1 MSNREGHEQEIETK
15 TREKLKDLPDY
26 LNQFYYR
33 MTANG
38 MQATTKRSYIG
49 YCVNFLKYFSPD
61 LSIDPNNITDS
72 DIDKYMDSITYING
86 KKASVSSR
94 ATKLSALKTFFGFMK
109 ERGIIERDPTKSI
122 RPPKNKG
129 LNPVVYLTET
139 EIKMVEHT
147 IRTGAGSHKAK
158 AKQKKWRNRDL
169 AIYFL
174 FLSTGMRVEALSEID
189 VEDIDFHDKKLI
201 VIDKGEKEIIHF
213 LSDQLIEYIQIWL
226 EDREKFLTEKGKE
239 EKALFQNKMKM
250 ANCKTMNHFLRKVVS
265 ESNIYVVD
273 LQPFR
278 EIQGLLSRYANSVNQ
293 IAKRVNSTGVIY
305 SDDINDMKQQIE
317 HLSKEIWQIHSL
329 LLDRTTT
336 KGDDT

>member
-1 MSNREGHEQEIETK
+1 MSNREGHEQEIEAK

-61 LSIDPNNITDS
+61 LTIDPNDITDS

-174 FLSTGMRVEALSEID
+174 FLSTGVRVEALSEID

-239 EKALFQNKMKM
+239 EKALFLNTSLNRLGATGIRRMIKKYT
-250 ANCKTMNHFLRKVVS
+250 ANLDKKITPHKLRSTFATMVYQKTGDIYLASQMIAH
-265 ESNIYVVD
+265 ENINTTK
-273 LQPFR
+273 
-278 EIQGLLSRYANSVNQ
+278 RYAACVEES
-293 IAKRVNSTGVIY
+293 KREA
-305 SDDINDMKQQIE
+305 SDMI
-317 HLSKEIWQIHSL
+317 
-329 LLDRTTT
+329 
-336 KGDDT
+336 GDVLF